1 MIMNLF
7 ETLYFREMVWANSL
21 RRMPLIVVFAFV
33 LMSVAQT
40 LVTTLV
46 NYVAPAGGEYG
57 VLMRVLFLT
66 VGAAWGTVVDNIKL
80 FVRPVYVISGKAMNI
95 FGMFYVPAGFHLDDN
110 GNLTYE
116 QDSYLVQLFNIVSE
130 ANPGRGFCVF
140 VGTLF
145 TTLALWQCVMY
156 LSYQRYLAAEKF
168 RVVSEVLA
176 ALDGN
181 DRWLETVRMR
191 VVHED
196 GEVEETAFK
205 RLVPGTTLAVR
216 VASIVDYA
224 KLSMRRTP
232 GQDEA
237 NTRLA
242 SMYCTN
248 FFKQKNDDNTEIRGL
263 ADVRDVDKRQMI
275 TLAVPLVFTP
285 DCRDRLATVIA
296 NDARVQELQK
306 MNRRQ
311 LADLAALN

>member
-1 MIMNLF
+1 
-7 ETLYFREMVWANSL
+7 V
-21 RRMPLIVVFAFV
+21 IV
-33 LMSVAQT
+33 
-40 LVTTLV
+40 
-46 NYVAPAGGEYG
+46 
-57 VLMRVLFLT
+57 
-66 VGAAWGTVVDNIKL
+66 
-80 FVRPVYVISGKAMNI
+80 GKAMNI
-95 FGMFYVPAGFHLDDN
+95 FGMFYVPAGYRIDDN
-110 GNLTYE
+110 GNLLYE
-116 QDSYLVQLFNIVSE
+116 EDSYFVQVVRILAE
-130 ANPGRGFCVF
+130 ATPDRGFCVF

-145 TTLALWQCVMY
+145 TTLALWQCVLY

-196 GEVEETAFK
+196 GDVEETAFK
-205 RLVPGTTLAVR
+205 RLVPVTTLAVR

-242 SMYCTN
+242 SMHCTN